1 MQRVGTPDTF
11 WISQPCVA
19 GDAGRLMSKTSARH
33 CRPIKLFALCNDS
46 IFSLGG
52 RPAASRLGPH
62 SAQLDDNSFV
72 TREAVLAMVEF
83 PHSRRQVLKFR
94 HHDILHSTRS

>member
-1 MQRVGTPDTF
+1 MQTVGTLDTF
-11 WISQPCVA
+11 RISQPCVA

-33 CRPIKLFALCNDS
+33 RRPIRSFALCNDS

-52 RPAASRLGPH
+52 PAANRLGPH
-62 SAQLDDNSFV
+62 SAQLDDNGFV
-72 TREAVLAMVEF
+72 TWEAVLTMVDF